1 MKKTIILLS
10 AVAALCSCGAS
21 QKESSAAA
29 EPVKTVAAK
38 VKTEIATV
46 QTVRYDQIYSST
58 VKAFAVNNIAPQ
70 AGGRIEAV
78 KTEVGQFVNKGQ
90 VLAEMEDLQ
99 LVQAKIKYANDE
111 NEYQRIKALY
121 EQGGVSKSDFD
132 QIEMGI
138 KVSKAQLENLERNTY
153 LRSPIAGV
161 VSARNYDQ
169 GDMYTMAQP
178 LFTVQQIVPVKM
190 LVAISEADYSK
201 VKVGIPVEV
210 TADALPGKTY
220 TGKVVRIHPTIDAMS
235 HTFAVEVSV
244 PNNNRELRP
253 GMFVRTKVNL
263 GSGSNIVVPDMCV
276 VKQQGSGQR
285 FVFVVKDG
293 VAVQKPVELGVHFG
307 DRYEILSGL
316 EEGEKIITKGAA
328 TLKEGTK
335 VEEI

>member
-29 EPVKTVAAK
+29 ESVKTVAAK

-328 TLKEGTK
+328 TLKDGSK

>member
-29 EPVKTVAAK
+29 ESVKTVAAK

-293 VAVQKPVELGVHFG
+293 VAVQKAVELGVHFG

-328 TLKEGTK
+328 TLKDGSK

>member
-21 QKESSAAA
+21 QKESSAAT

-78 KTEVGQFVNKGQ
+78 KAEVGQFVNKGQ

>member
-1 MKKTIILLS
+1 MKKIIILLS
-10 AVAALCSCGAS
+10 AIAVLCSCGSSKNDSSKAS
-21 QKESSAAA
+21 ETAKVA
-29 EPVKTVAAK
+29 AAK
-38 VKTEIATV
+38 VKAELATL
-46 QTVRYDQIYSST
+46 QTVEYDQVFSST

-70 AGGRIEAV
+70 SGGRIESIKA
-78 KTEVGQFVNKGQ
+78 EVGQFVNKGQ
-90 VLAEMEDLQ
+90 ILAQMEDLQ
-99 LVQAKIKYANDE
+99 LVQAKLKYANDE
-111 NEYQRIKALY
+111 IEYERIKALY

-138 KVSKAQLENLERNTY
+138 KVSRAQLDNLEKNTY

-220 TGKVVRIHPTIDAMS
+220 TGKIVRVHPTIDAVS

-244 PNNNRELRP
+244 PNSNRELRP
-253 GMFVRTKVNL
+253 GMFVRAKVNL
-263 GSGSNIVVPDMCV
+263 GSAKNIVVPDFSI

-285 FVFVVKDG
+285 FVFVIENG
-293 VAVQKPVELGVHFG
+293 VAVQKAVELGAHFG
-307 DRYEILSGL
+307 DKYEILSGIK
-316 EEGEKIITKGAA
+316 EGDKVITKGAS
-328 TLKEGTK
+328 TLRDGAK

>member
-29 EPVKTVAAK
+29 ESVKTVAAK

-285 FVFVVKDG
+285 FVFAVKDG

>member
-29 EPVKTVAAK
+29 ESVKTVAAK

>member
-21 QKESSAAA
+21 QNESSAAA
-29 EPVKTVAAK
+29 ESVKTVAAK

>member
-29 EPVKTVAAK
+29 ESVKTVAAK

-46 QTVRYDQIYSST
+46 QTVQYDQIYSST